1 MADADADADAD
12 LDDVESQADE
22 KEDNDDDNEDENENE
37 VVHNDND
44 DDDVGVEDEDGD
56 EDEAG
61 DEAEYLT
68 YERLCANT
76 PFQDAPYRVAGI
88 YCSLPAL
95 HAVLGPPTDDANAD
109 AIYGCTSW
117 SLRFACGTVVRIER
131 PTQWRQA
138 NQKTPNRVFSNNVG
152 AAFVVQLLR
161 RLFRKD
167 LRKRNMHE
175 HDIWAERVH
184 GLDDDDGDGGADDDW

>member
-22 KEDNDDDNEDENENE
+22 KEDNDDDNENE
-37 VVHNDND
+37 VVHNDD
-44 DDDVGVEDEDGD
+44 DEVEVEDED
-56 EDEAG
+56 EA
-61 DEAEYLT
+61 EAEYLT

-131 PTQWRQA
+131 PTQWRQEA
-138 NQKTPNRVFSNNVG
+138 NQKVTNGVFSNSVG

-175 HDIWAERVH
+175 HDIWPERVH
-184 GLDDDDGDGGADDDW
+184 GLDDAGADDDGDGGADDDW